1 MKNLKI
7 YSLDISAA
15 TEDEFTL
22 WYSQMSEE
30 KKLAADR
37 LQNKE
42 KRLSKIA
49 ADALCRK
56 AVSENCGIP
65 CNEIIFGTAEKG
77 KPFAVNAEIR
87 FNVSHSG
94 KMVVCAISDKE
105 IGIDIEKIRT
115 VNHRA
120 AERFATES
128 EIDYINSEA
137 DGFFKIWTLKEA
149 YFKCIG
155 TGLGADIKSV
165 SFNISENEI
174 ICSEQGFN
182 CFFKEIADGY
192 ICSVCIKN

>member
-77 KPFAVNAEIR
+77 NEG
-87 FNVSHSG
+87 VSVTDREPG
-94 KMVVCAISDKE
+94 RKRAIARE
-105 IGIDIEKIRT
+105 
-115 VNHRA
+115 
-120 AERFATES
+120 
-128 EIDYINSEA
+128 
-137 DGFFKIWTLKEA
+137 
-149 YFKCIG
+149 
-155 TGLGADIKSV
+155 
-165 SFNISENEI
+165 
-174 ICSEQGFN
+174 
-182 CFFKEIADGY
+182 
-192 ICSVCIKN
+192 